1 MLPGEMNRLQAI
13 AMTLA
18 ATAITATA
26 APRVALVRVKDIY
39 AGLQSTAELQKE
51 IKAER
56 DLIMKDQRAEV
67 LRKTIAELQSLQTR
81 LSDKNNPLDDATS
94 KKLARSYEIKRQEAQ
109 TLQKE
114 FESFR
119 TEQEKQINRKMVTG
133 MRSSLDK
140 IMETAQRI
148 AKEQGYDMVFDSS
161 GNTNT
166 GVAFVLY
173 QKKSPDLTDD
183 VKAALKDSAAPAAA
197 APAEAPVQVK
207 PQKK

>member
-1 MLPGEMNRLQAI
+1 MVLREMNRLLAI

-39 AGLQSTAELQKE
+39 AGLQSTSELQKE

-56 DLIMKDQRAEV
+56 DQIMKDQRAEV

-119 TEQEKQINRKMVTG
+119 TEQEEQINRKMVTG

-140 IMETAQRI
+140 IMETAQRL

-197 APAEAPVQVK
+197 APAEVPVQVK